1 MTEPLRLDQALA
13 RLEQIVSRLEREDL
27 ELEDALKLFEE
38 GITHVRAAQK
48 VIGDAQLRIERL
60 IEEGG
65 EPKLEPIP
73 PSQVRE

>member
-1 MTEPLRLDQALA
+1 MTESPRLDQALA

-38 GITHVRAAQK
+38 GIAHVRAAQK

-65 EPKLEPIP
+65 EPKLEPMP
-73 PSQVRE
+73 PTQVRE